1 MTCVHFQSNVPA
13 TGELALAVSSPR
25 LDACGLLLPH
35 EARREHYSAGLQAA
49 GLKQA
54 HRFACPVAAGGRWKL
69 CPFFEKPGRR
79 VRRRR

>member
-1 MTCVHFQSNVPA
+1 MTCIHFQSNVPA

-25 LDACGLLLPH
+25 VDACGLLLPH
-35 EARREHYSAGLQAA
+35 EPRRGDFRAGLLAT

-54 HRFACPVAAGGRWKL
+54 HPFACPVAAGGRWKL

-79 VRRRR
+79 VHRRR